1 MYDFVMNGC
10 VKIVL
15 KFFQHTDIFLKQ
27 NTLYVNGF
35 SRLANIIAL
44 SKKSSLIKG
53 HYLIPGPG
61 KGNIGEFAMCDAFAS
76 KFNGVCTLVVG
87 DAETFIIPRKY
98 ESEIALL
105 EIPKIIYGRF
115 FGNFFALLKLAK
127 HRNQMESLS
136 LIGADVVDGSYNL
149 SASINRLF
157 LLQIMNNL
165 NVPTRIL
172 GFSWSAEPQQS
183 AVSLMKKISG
193 RTKLLVRD
201 PRSAERLR
209 ASGVFD
215 ITDSAD
221 IVFSDQNEE
230 ALNSVEQWMD
240 SNDNPIVG
248 INISGLGE
256 AFNAQSQ
263 AQFDE
268 YINIVKHVKAL
279 GYRVLL
285 IPHVFWLTDGDFEIS
300 QHLFRSACDDSDF
313 LIMEIFTSAQERK
326 FLRKINFLVTARM
339 HAAIIALSA
348 GVPVIA
354 LETMGKVEGLFE
366 LFGNKSYCIPR
377 KHRFSD
383 EVNNRIDYLHQNLD
397 QAMREVES
405 RLPSIKALSS
415 RNFEGL

>member
-1 MYDFVMNGC
+1 MYDLVMNGC
-10 VKIVL
+10 IKKVL
-15 KFFQHTDIFLKQ
+15 KFSQYADIFLKQ
-27 NTLYVNGF
+27 NSLYIKGF
-35 SRLANIIAL
+35 SRLATMIPA

-53 HYLIPGPG
+53 HFLIPGPG
-61 KGNIGEFAMCDAFAS
+61 KGNIGDFAMCDAFVS
-76 KFNGVCTLVVG
+76 KMQSVCTLVVG
-87 DAETFIIPRKY
+87 DAVTFVIPRKY

-105 EIPKIIYGRF
+105 EIPKIVYGRF

-136 LIGADVVDGSYNL
+136 LIGADVVDGRYNL

-183 AVSLMKKISG
+183 ALFLMKKISG
-193 RTKLLVRD
+193 KTKLLVRD

-209 ASGVFD
+209 ASGVFK
-215 ITDSAD
+215 IIDSAD

-230 ALNSVEQWMD
+230 LLKPVEQWMD
-240 SNDNPIVG
+240 SNDKPIVG

-256 AFNAQSQ
+256 AFNAHSQ
-263 AQFDE
+263 AQLGE
-268 YINIVKHVKAL
+268 YTKIVKHVKAL

-285 IPHVFWLTDGDFEIS
+285 IPHVFWITDGDFEVS
-300 QHLFRSACDDSDF
+300 QHLFRSACEDGDF
-313 LIMEIFTSAQERK
+313 LIVEIFTPAQERK
-326 FLRKINFLVTARM
+326 FLQKVNFLVTARM
-339 HAAIIALSA
+339 HAAIIALSV

-366 LFGNKSYCIPR
+366 LFGDKSYCISR
-377 KHRFSD
+377 KNGFSD
-383 EVNNRIDYLHQNLD
+383 KVNNRIDYLHENLD